1 MDDRGRLADPVTG
14 YRSSGPARPA
24 DSAGAASRARA
35 GKNRPAD
42 RQNAKKSSR
51 ISWIVRRWLAR
62 FDRLAPPPFAG
73 AAASAVLIVLSIGYG
88 VVKGDHVQMII
99 GALRDARDTAA
110 MAAGFPIT
118 SVSLAGQ
125 RHVSRAEIFAA
136 AGVNDRASLLFLD
149 VEAARARLQAIP
161 WIAEATVRKLYPDR
175 LQITLTER
183 EPFAL
188 WQVDGKISIV
198 GADGSV
204 IGPLADQ
211 RFATLPFVV
220 GRGAAARAKAFLAVL
235 DRYPALHEQVR
246 ASILVAE
253 RRWNLKLKNGIDVR
267 LPEHNVEAALETLTA
282 LDRDKSL
289 FTRDITAVDLRLPD
303 RVAVRLS
310 DEAARAREAQSSD
323 KKVKRKGG
331 DA

>member
-1 MDDRGRLADPVTG
+1 MEGLVG
-14 YRSSGPARPA
+14 LEV
-24 DSAGAASRARA
+24 
-35 GKNRPAD
+35 
-42 RQNAKKSSR
+42 KKSSR
-51 ISWIVRRWLAR
+51 ISRVMRRWLAR
-62 FDRLAPPPFAG
+62 FDRSAPPPFVG
-73 AAASAVLIVLSIGYG
+73 VGASALLIVLSIGYG

-99 GALRDARDTAA
+99 EALRDARDTAA
-110 MAAGFPIT
+110 IAAGFPIA
-118 SVSLAGQ
+118 SVSLSGE
-125 RHVSRAEIFAA
+125 RHIGRTEIFAA

-198 GADGSV
+198 GADGTV
-204 IGPLADQ
+204 IGPLNDQ

-220 GRGAAARAKAFLAVL
+220 GRGAAAKAKSFLGIL
-235 DRYPALHEQVR
+235 DRYPALREQVR
-246 ASILVAE
+246 ACVLVAD
-253 RRWNLKLKNGIDVR
+253 RRWNLKLGNGVDVR
-267 LPEHNVEAALETLTA
+267 LPERNVEAALDRLAA

-289 FTRDITAVDLRLPD
+289 LSRDVTVVDLRLPD
-303 RVAVRLS
+303 RVTVRLS
-310 DEAARAREAQSSD
+310 DEAARAREALSSD
-323 KKVKRKGG
+323 KKTRRKGG